1 MEQNDLSGKIRTSLG
16 VLPTKATKT
25 AIGAS
30 YSGPTGTIEPSP
42 FVDEDAE
49 AVKHKHLEEVRE
61 EEELSEMALH
71 DRVAPKAIE
80 IQEGPKVQIVEPSIE
95 GGIFDDEGEMTVAH
109 APEPILQSQP
119 SASASAPAFPKDVP
133 QAPDVGV
140 EAPVTPRHSPTTRA
154 HAVDSDDDHEAK
166 RARVEAAKKQRLDR
180 ISSEYKS
187 MIRAV
192 KISNETYHTMDD
204 YDSELRLDDHE
215 VEDGWKDDDAGEV
228 SLGEIPEEL
237 WSDCPI
243 DTQPET
249 PEPWID
255 RLADMV
261 EFGRLCGMNVLEEVT
276 AEQLTKEE
284 HLTTKF
290 VYDWRLEDFTSKD
303 GTSYKRWLRRSRLV
317 AREFSFLER
326 RSDTYSPATSTH
338 IRNILPMIYLQR
350 LGDATSTEQQTGKH
364 SVVLGTVDIKDAF
377 LMVDQEKP
385 MAVSLHNKLYRVKK
399 NVPGK
404 KKKTYQ
410 ANA

>member
-1 MEQNDLSGKIRTSLG
+1 MKYCLNFTHWSWEYKPGYGGR
-16 VLPTKATKT
+16 VLPTKSTKA

-30 YSGPTGTIEPSP
+30 YSGPIGTIEPSS

-49 AVKHKHLEEVRE
+49 AVKQKRLEEVRE

-80 IQEGPKVQIVEPSIE
+80 IQEEPEVQIVEPSME
-95 GGIFDDEGEMTVAH
+95 GGIFNEEGEITVAH
-109 APEPILQSQP
+109 APEPILQSQ
-119 SASASAPAFPKDVP
+119 ASASAPAFPMDVP
-133 QAPDVGV
+133 QTPDVGV
-140 EAPVTPRHSPTTRA
+140 EAPVTPRHTPTTRT
-154 HAVDSDDDHEAK
+154 HAVESDDDHEAK

-180 ISSEYKS
+180 ISSEYSS

-192 KISNETYHTMDD
+192 KISNETYRTMDD

-215 VEDGWKDDDAGEV
+215 VEDGWKNDDVGEV

-243 DTQPET
+243 DRQPET

-261 EFGRLCGMNVLEEVT
+261 ELGRLCGMNVLEEVT
-276 AEQLTKEE
+276 AEQLTQEE

-290 VYDWRLEDFTSKD
+290 VYDWRLKDFTSKD
-303 GTSYKRWLRRSRLV
+303 GTACKRWLRRSRLV

-326 RSDTYSPATSTH
+326 RSDTYSPATCTY
-338 IRNILPMIYLQR
+338 P
-350 LGDATSTEQQTGKH
+350 EH
-364 SVVLGTVDIKDAF
+364 SAYDLLAKVG
-377 LMVDQEKP
+377 
-385 MAVSLHNKLYRVKK
+385 
-399 NVPGK
+399 
-404 KKKTYQ
+404 
-410 ANA
+410 